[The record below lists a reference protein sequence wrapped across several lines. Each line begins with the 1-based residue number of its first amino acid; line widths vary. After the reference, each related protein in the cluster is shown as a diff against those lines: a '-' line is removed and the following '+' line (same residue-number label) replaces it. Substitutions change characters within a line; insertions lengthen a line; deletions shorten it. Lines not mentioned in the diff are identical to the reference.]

1 MLAGRKGD
9 PRGKLKALAARWA
22 GGRGGAVMADDVAT
36 ANAKLPAW
44 MKRKEETDE
53 IQLLPDEAD
62 TAQLF
67 LALGTQWRRHAMTGM
82 CLGLDYGVIPP
93 TAQMLG
99 IALDPARFLDLRMME
114 QAALDQ
120 IARKAAR

>member
-1 MLAGRKGD
+1 
-9 PRGKLKALAARWA
+9 
-22 GGRGGAVMADDVAT
+22 VAT
-36 ANAKLPAW
+36 ANAVLPEW
-44 MKRKEETDE
+44 MKRKDVADE

-82 CLGLDYGVIPP
+82 CLGLDYGVIQP

-99 IALDPARFLDLRMME
+99 IELSTARFLDLRMME
-114 QAALDQ
+114 QAALAQ
-120 IARKAAR
+120 IVRKAAG